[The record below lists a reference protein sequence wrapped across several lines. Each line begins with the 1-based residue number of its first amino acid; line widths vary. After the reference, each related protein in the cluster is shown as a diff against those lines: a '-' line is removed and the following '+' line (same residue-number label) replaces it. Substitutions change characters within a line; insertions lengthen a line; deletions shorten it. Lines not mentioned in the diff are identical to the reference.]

1 MITQIHHH
9 QHLIC
14 LTGLTGCGK
23 TTTKNIFASYK
34 GVKTFYTKDL
44 HEAILGKACLG
55 VNKMDVSKLMPE
67 ENGFIKKIMSYIE
80 ENKGNANVIVL
91 DSIRSTAELEYIKR
105 LEYKS
110 ISLIRVACS
119 GFKRLERL
127 KKRDNCDEATIFQ
140 RDLRDTGLDNT
151 KMFNMKELFKYADS
165 IIDTSNDFADI
176 EQQVFSILSKL
187 GIHPQKHNLLS
198 FRTTPNNNQSF

>member
-1 MITQIHHH
+1 MFLSPILSGDKIQR
-9 QHLIC
+9 
-14 LTGLTGCGK
+14 GGK
-23 TTTKNIFASYK
+23 IF
-34 GVKTFYTKDL
+34 F
-44 HEAILGKACLG
+44 
-55 VNKMDVSKLMPE
+55 
-67 ENGFIKKIMSYIE
+67 
-80 ENKGNANVIVL
+80 KGNANVIVL
-91 DSIRSTAELEYIKR
+91 DSIRSTAELEYIKK

-176 EQQVFSILSKL
+176 EQQVFSVLSKL
-187 GIHPQKHNLLS
+187 CIHPQKHNLLS
-198 FRTTPNNNQSF
+198 FRTTSNDNQSF